1 MPFGAPRVHRF
12 TADLRAPATLP
23 RMERR
28 ANPYPTQL
36 LAEVDRLIAERHA
49 QTAELQKLRRL
60 LMAQVW
66 LFEKV
71 GRRESD
77 RAAETPAPPRRRRA
91 AR

>member
-1 MPFGAPRVHRF
+1 MPSEARAVHRF
-12 TADLRAPATLP
+12 TADLRGAATLA

-28 ANPYPTQL
+28 SNPSPAQL
-36 LAEVDRLIAERHA
+36 LAEVDRLIAERHH
-49 QTAELQKLRRL
+49 QDGELKKLRRL

-77 RAAETPAPPRRRRA
+77 RPAETPAPPKRRRA